1 MCTKQNKNTVQ
12 NGHNFKFCPVLKY
25 LQNFHADSV
34 TPIRLIVK
42 KKKSTYCRKSTKKH
56 FECCSSAYIL
66 TESGGQRV
74 KKTL

>member
-42 KKKSTYCRKSTKKH
+42 KKKVNLLQEVYKET
-56 FECCSSAYIL
+56 F
-66 TESGGQRV
+66 
-74 KKTL
+74 